1 LELVLEFEVDVVV
14 VTAALT
20 PEACWVATVKVI
32 INTNNA
38 NELDKRNIERGLQEG
53 QKPCSNTTRT
63 YLQNASKPFRP
74 KVAASSRILKDL
86 ARSIQLNMWIHGQG
100 EFEITLQNAMCAP
113 VVEIQTERLMS

>member
-1 LELVLEFEVDVVV
+1 
-14 VTAALT
+14 
-20 PEACWVATVKVI
+20 
-32 INTNNA
+32 
-38 NELDKRNIERGLQEG
+38 
-53 QKPCSNTTRT
+53 
-63 YLQNASKPFRP
+63 LQNTSKPFRP